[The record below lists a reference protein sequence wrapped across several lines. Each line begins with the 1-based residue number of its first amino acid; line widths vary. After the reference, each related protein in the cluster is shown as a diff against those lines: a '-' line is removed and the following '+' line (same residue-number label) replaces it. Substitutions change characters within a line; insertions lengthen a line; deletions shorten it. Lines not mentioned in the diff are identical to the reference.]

1 VGMDRRAFIA
11 AIGAVVVGG
20 AGYELRRLTQ
30 DHSAPQ
36 GTVGSSSATSAPH
49 ELDAFITPN
58 DSFYRIDTVLG
69 SVPNISANDWSLKIH
84 GMVDRT
90 LVVTMADLAAMNQV
104 EHVITLGCVSNP
116 VGGDEIGTAQWGGVL
131 LSDVLAHAGVKSGAE
146 QLVTRSQDG
155 WTCGTPVSAV
165 MDGRPAMLVTH
176 MNGEPLPAKHG
187 FPVRMVVPGL
197 FGYVSATKWIV
208 DMELTTW
215 DAFDAYWVSNGW
227 AKQAPILT
235 SSRIDSPRTGARLAA
250 GQTVRIGG
258 FAWAPRSGVAQVQ
271 VRVDGG
277 SWNDAVIG
285 EHDTGDAWAQWS
297 WEWTPAGGAHVLEV
311 RCIDAQGHAQEET
324 VRPEVPSGATGLH
337 SVRIKAV

>member
-1 VGMDRRAFIA
+1 MDRRAFIGA
-11 AIGAVVVGG
+11 LGAVALGG
-20 AGYELRRLTQ
+20 AGYELRRLTRGQ
-30 DHSAPQ
+30 STSQ
-36 GTVGSSSATSAPH
+36 GTIGAASATSVPD
-49 ELDAFITPN
+49 ESEPFITPS

-69 SVPNISANDWSLKIH
+69 SVPHISAKDWSLKIH
-84 GMVDRT
+84 GMVDRSV
-90 LVVTMADLAAMNQV
+90 VVTMADLAAMNQV

-116 VGGDEIGTAQWGGVL
+116 VGGNEIGTARWGGVL
-131 LSDVLAHAGVKSGAE
+131 LSDVLARAGVKSEAE

-165 MDGRPAMLVTH
+165 MDGRPAMLATH

-197 FGYVSATKWIV
+197 FGYVSATKWVV

-227 AKQAPILT
+227 AQQAPMLA

-250 GQTVRIGG
+250 GQKVRIGG
-258 FAWAPRSGVAQVQ
+258 FAWAPRSGVARVQ

-277 SWNDAVIG
+277 AWNDAIIG

-297 WEWTPAGGAHVLEV
+297 WEWSPARGAHVLEV
-311 RCIDAQGHAQEET
+311 RCIDAQGQAQDET
-324 VRPEVPSGATGLH
+324 VRPEIPSGATGLH
-337 SVRIKAV
+337 SVRVKVL